1 MTRRFSNQTST
12 AINGI
17 QKTLKDLGAK
27 RFEIKQSYE
36 GGKDEAM
43 IRVTKARD
51 EMLARIS

>member
-1 MTRRFSNQTST
+1 VTRRFSNQTST